1 MAINKEFWAGIFV
14 LTGILGGVG
23 LYATLVVD
31 TAVSTTSEFRL
42 DAKDVTGIEVGT
54 PVVMAGYNLGK
65 VKKIDVIYEPSLTF
79 DVTLS
84 LKSEVKIP
92 NDVVVQMGTRLA
104 GGGLINFI
112 PPESINGY
120 LEPGSTLDLQ
130 PSTDIQSLLDS
141 ADSILKDLAIITQR
155 GREFV
160 EDPEQGLELR
170 LKEVDGILIEINAL
184 LDQLTGL
191 AKSSRYLLN
200 TSTPALNQT
209 LANTE
214 TLTEDSVLL
223 LNQMDSSLQSFDTQ
237 MIALGELMESYDPD
251 DNRDMNEIF
260 ESLGAASKSLDRL
273 MSSMEKGPL
282 RTLRKGV
289 ESVEDV
295 QSTAESSTDTH
306 DESD

>member
-1 MAINKEFWAGIFV
+1 MAINKEFWAGMFV
-14 LTGILGGVG
+14 LTGILGGIG

-31 TAVSTTSEFRL
+31 TAVATFSEFRL
-42 DAKDVTGIEVGT
+42 DAKNVTGIEVGT

-65 VKKIDVIYEPSLTF
+65 VKEITVIYEPSLAF
-79 DVTLS
+79 DVRLS
-84 LKSEVKIP
+84 LKPEVKIP
-92 NDVVVQMGTRLA
+92 RDVVVQMGTRLA
-104 GGGLINFI
+104 GGGLINFV
-112 PPESINGY
+112 PPESITGY
-120 LEPGSTLDLQ
+120 LEPGSTLELQ

-141 ADSILKDLAIITQR
+141 ADSILSDLAIITQR

-170 LKEVDGILIEINAL
+170 LKEVDGILVEVNAL
-184 LDQLTGL
+184 LDELTGL

-214 TLTEDSVLL
+214 MLTQDSVVLL
-223 LNQMDSSLQSFDTQ
+223 SQMDAALKSFDTQ
-237 MIALGELMESYDPD
+237 MVALGKLMESYDPD
-251 DNRDMNEIF
+251 SNRDMDEIF
-260 ESLGAASKSLDRL
+260 ESLGAASQSLDRL
-273 MSSMEKGPL
+273 MSSMETGPL

-289 ESVEDV
+289 D
-295 QSTAESSTDTH
+295 SSEAIKKTLEPSSNPN

>member
-1 MAINKEFWAGIFV
+1 MAINKEFWAGTFV
-14 LTGILGGVG
+14 LTGILGGIG

-31 TAVSTTSEFRL
+31 TAVTTFSEFRL

-65 VKKIDVIYEPSLTF
+65 VKEINVIYEPTLAF
-79 DVTLS
+79 DVRLS
-84 LKSEVKIP
+84 LKPEVKIP

-104 GGGLINFI
+104 GGGLINFV

-120 LEPGSTLDLQ
+120 LEPGATLELQ

-141 ADSILKDLAIITQR
+141 ADSILRDLAIITQR

-170 LKEVDGILIEINAL
+170 LKEVDGILIEVNAL

-214 TLTEDSVLL
+214 TLTQDSVAL
-223 LNQMDSSLQSFDTQ
+223 LNQMDSSLKAFDIQ
-237 MIALGELMESYDPD
+237 MIALGELMDSYDPNS
-251 DNRDMNEIF
+251 NREMDEIF
-260 ESLGAASKSLDRL
+260 ESLGAASQSLDRL
-273 MSSMEKGPL
+273 MSSMEEGPL

-289 ESVEDV
+289 ESPKEH
-295 QSTAESSTDTH
+295 QSMTESSADTTDGQ
-306 DESD
+306 D

>member
-1 MAINKEFWAGIFV
+1 MAINKEFWAGMFV
-14 LTGILGGVG
+14 LTGILGGIG

-31 TAVSTTSEFRL
+31 TAVSTFSEFRL

-65 VKKIDVIYEPSLTF
+65 VKEITVIYEPSLTF

-84 LKSEVKIP
+84 LKPEVKIP
-92 NDVVVQMGTRLA
+92 SDVVVQMGTRLA
-104 GGGLINFI
+104 GGGLINFV
-112 PPESINGY
+112 PPESITGY
-120 LEPGSTLDLQ
+120 LEPGSTLELQ

-141 ADSILKDLAIITQR
+141 ADSILSDLAIITQR

-170 LKEVDGILIEINAL
+170 LKEVDGILIEVNAL
-184 LDQLTGL
+184 LDELTGL

-214 TLTEDSVLL
+214 TLTQDSVVLL
-223 LNQMDSSLQSFDTQ
+223 SQMDASLKSFDTQ
-237 MIALGELMESYDPD
+237 MVALGELMESYDPQS
-251 DNRDMNEIF
+251 NRDMDEIF
-260 ESLGAASKSLDRL
+260 ESLGAASQSLDRL
-273 MSSMEKGPL
+273 MSSMETGPL

-289 ESVEDV
+289 DASTTV
-295 QSTAESSTDTH
+295 QEITKPSNNPN